1 MRKLFL
7 LSGVSAS
14 GKSTFIKENNLEQY
28 TVSSDKIRLLYS
40 SPVFNEDGDLS
51 ISIKDNKTVW
61 KNIHDILEYRFLEGH
76 TTIFDAINLRM
87 SNMKN
92 IIDIAKKYSYRI
104 YLVKIG
110 YDLSEEEL
118 IKRDSLREQY
128 KQVGSEVI
136 KRQIRFR
143 QELSIPSYITVLTP
157 DEFLEE
163 LNWKIKDIS
172 NYSSIR
178 VIGDIHNCATVLEE
192 ALSDFKEDQLY
203 VFLGDYFDRGNK
215 PVETMEI
222 LLRHIGKKN
231 CVFLSGNHE
240 KHILNFLSKNKI
252 RSKEFKENTLPEL
265 LKAGYTEK
273 DFRKLVKSLQP
284 VYIAKFGNFN
294 LLFSHAGFTSKQI
307 GDINKFTN
315 KLVLLSEQ
323 EFHQGIGG
331 YQIDLEKEF
340 SKKYIDLIQFH
351 GHRNTYKHKVDEFSH
366 GFIYN
371 LEQNVD
377 RGGKLGIADLKIEDD
392 CLIIE
397 DKSIQNDDFNKKSL
411 LNDLRKHPTL
421 IKEKKLSDKVS
432 VFNFNQKVFYDKIW
446 NDLTIQARGLFLNQE
461 GEVVCRGY
469 NKFFNIGERVD
480 STSKYIQSELIDKGF
495 KNFIVSEKENGFLCL
510 VAYIPELNKHNLS
523 IFSKGAGE
531 EFSLLAKE
539 TLLEYF
545 KAKNIDYNKFV
556 NKVIRDYNNNQK
568 YTLVFEIINKDKD
581 PHIVKYE
588 NNIIF
593 LLDCI
598 KNSVEGDFD
607 NIKRDEFN
615 KEFGIDIPKYDLKLI
630 NNFNNFFKEQFLRK
644 DTEGVVILNLDTN
657 KRFKIKTLEYNR
669 KKELRKLFEIL
680 DNKNIDEQLFV
691 LEKFMNK
698 LGTKK
703 TCLNKGIVMFL
714 FNLLEQYKLE
724 KMNFVIYKTNN
735 KVDINKNIE
744 QYNIKF

>member
-40 SPVFNEDGDLS
+40 SPVFNEDGNLS

-61 KNIHDILEYRFLEGH
+61 KNIYDILEYRFLEGH
-76 TTIFDAINLRM
+76 TTIFDATNLRM

-118 IKRDSLREQY
+118 IKRDSLREKY
-128 KQVGSEVI
+128 KQIGLEAI

-163 LNWKIKDIS
+163 LNWKIKDVS

-192 ALSDFKEDQLY
+192 TLSDFKEDRLY

-215 PVETMEI
+215 PVETMEM
-222 LLRHIGKKN
+222 LLNYIGKKN

-351 GHRNTYKHKVDEFSH
+351 GHRNPYKHKVDEFSH

-510 VAYIPELNKHNLS
+510 VAYIPELNRHNLS

-588 NNIIF
+588 NNTIF

-615 KEFGIDIPKYDLKLI
+615 KEFCIDIPKYDLKLI

-644 DTEGVVILNLDTN
+644 DTEGVVILNLETN

-691 LEKFMNK
+691 LERFMNK

-703 TCLNKGIVMFL
+703 TCLNKGTVMFL